1 MLGQAYRQKGMYE
14 EAIAEFQK
22 QIVSR
27 GDPVDTAVLGHAY
40 AVAGK
45 RAEAGKILKELTDL
59 SKDRYVPSYFI
70 ALIYV
75 GLNDKDE
82 AFEWLKKSFA
92 ERSAGMVFLK
102 VEPMFD
108 PLRSDPRFQELLRR
122 AGLTP

>member
-1 MLGQAYRQKGMYE
+1 MLGQAYRQKGLYE

-22 QIVSR
+22 QVVLR

-45 RAEAGKILKELTDL
+45 RGEAEKIIKELTDL
-59 SKDRYVPSYFI
+59 SKDRYVSPYFI

-75 GLNDKDE
+75 GLNEKDE
-82 AFEWLKKSFA
+82 AFEWLEKAFND
-92 ERSAGMVFLK
+92 RSAGMIFLK

-108 PLRSDPRFQELLRR
+108 PIRSDPRFQDLLRR
-122 AGLTP
+122 VNFTR